1 MDLRTEQ
8 KAERRERILGSARE
22 MIGARGYE
30 SLTMRDLARIARVTV
45 PTIYNLIGGKEA
57 VLFAAVEEQ
66 TAQFLAAIEYDGEPC
81 AGSRALTVVDSCT
94 REMLRMPRYYRSL
107 LGILLQSEPAREMR
121 DLVDRA
127 LVGEFKSALLQLR
140 DAGELVEWVDPA
152 TLARGLTSQLEFTS
166 MRWAGGQLDSDLL
179 PDAAVYGVGLMLLGA
194 ATGASHRELSSSV
207 NRAQDH
213 IAERAREK
221 RTLAEVADAQA

>member
-30 SLTMRDLARIARVTV
+30 SLTMRDLARTARVTV

-57 VLFAAVEEQ
+57 VLFAAVEDQ
-66 TAQFLAAIEYDGEPC
+66 TARFLAAIENDGKAS
-81 AGSRALTVVDSCT
+81 AGSRALTVIDSCT

-107 LGILLQSEPAREMR
+107 LGILLRSESARKMR

-127 LVGEFKSALLQLR
+127 LIGEFETALEQMR
-140 DAGELVEWVDPA
+140 DAGELVDWVDPA
-152 TLARGLTSQLEFTS
+152 TLARSLTIQLEFTS
-166 MRWAGGQLDSDLL
+166 MRWAGGELDSKQL
-179 PDAAVYGVGLMLLGA
+179 PDAAIYGVGLMLLGA
-194 ATGASHRELSSSV
+194 ATGASRRELASRV
-207 NRAQDH
+207 ERAQDRIPAH
-213 IAERAREK
+213 PQQEDPIAE
-221 RTLAEVADAQA
+221 VVDAQA